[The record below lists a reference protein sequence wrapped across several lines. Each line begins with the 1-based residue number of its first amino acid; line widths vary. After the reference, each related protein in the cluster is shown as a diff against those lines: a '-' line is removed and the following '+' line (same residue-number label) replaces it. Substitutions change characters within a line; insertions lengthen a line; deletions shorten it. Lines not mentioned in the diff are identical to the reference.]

1 MSVTSDIPYNQCT
14 IPYNQRTRVLTVFGT
29 RPEAIKMIPVIK
41 ALQDSGK
48 FRPVVVST
56 GQHTDMVE
64 RLIDDFGLR
73 LDVNLHVA
81 KRIGGV
87 PPTLNHMVART
98 IRGIDAVWQSEELP
112 EEYRGNG
119 RRSVHGAQACLV
131 HGDTSSAL
139 AVAIAA
145 FNLQIPVFHV
155 EAGLRTSNV
164 LEPFPEEGNR
174 QIISRI
180 AALHFAP
187 TTANKA
193 NLIREGVD
201 YDRIVVT
208 GNTSI
213 DMLQWVALHPGG
225 FGPGLEELAAQEQ
238 ANSGLRIVLI
248 TAHRR
253 ENWGK
258 GLQRI
263 ADAVDILST
272 RYPTTQFVIP
282 MHPNPIAQAPMRAT
296 LAGKANV
303 HLVQARDY
311 DDFARLMRAATLVIT
326 DSGGVQEEAPAF
338 GKPVIVTRN
347 ETERREGVDAGTL
360 ILTGTDTA
368 RIAETAEH
376 LLDDPAAYADCANR
390 TNPYGDG
397 HASERIVQTLDHIFL
412 GGPPPQQLGQ
422 DAIRAAV
429 LRRLGISSF
438 AAGRAGHDGGTE

>member
-139 AVAIAA
+139 AAAIAA

-164 LEPFPEEGNR
+164 LEPFPE
-174 QIISRI
+174 
-180 AALHFAP
+180 
-187 TTANKA
+187 
-193 NLIREGVD
+193 
-201 YDRIVVT
+201 
-208 GNTSI
+208 
-213 DMLQWVALHPGG
+213 
-225 FGPGLEELAAQEQ
+225 
-238 ANSGLRIVLI
+238 
-248 TAHRR
+248 
-253 ENWGK
+253 
-258 GLQRI
+258 
-263 ADAVDILST
+263 
-272 RYPTTQFVIP
+272 
-282 MHPNPIAQAPMRAT
+282 
-296 LAGKANV
+296 
-303 HLVQARDY
+303 
-311 DDFARLMRAATLVIT
+311 
-326 DSGGVQEEAPAF
+326 
-338 GKPVIVTRN
+338 
-347 ETERREGVDAGTL
+347 
-360 ILTGTDTA
+360 
-368 RIAETAEH
+368 
-376 LLDDPAAYADCANR
+376 
-390 TNPYGDG
+390 
-397 HASERIVQTLDHIFL
+397 
-412 GGPPPQQLGQ
+412 
-422 DAIRAAV
+422 
-429 LRRLGISSF
+429 
-438 AAGRAGHDGGTE
+438 